1 MPNLFRALNP
11 FHRSSRTSSTDTRN
25 EARTPPYATP
35 MREEPARQ
43 PRSRGVFDRIL
54 HPRRSRGSTQ
64 AAETPFASP
73 MHPRISAT
81 PPGTVPN
88 SPLNV
93 RHGRAPAR
101 TAPSSPFRMPG
112 GQTPERATPSR
123 SPRPAAGPSRAATP
137 HQIEHELNTWQHQME
152 SALGSFTPAS
162 LVNFGHSPAEALSV
176 AVARLREAVAR
187 GPLDTS
193 NSLSVQNA
201 PIRYLPDMVTRLT
214 HLHKIF
220 LEDCDLH
227 ALPGEIG
234 NLNQLQ
240 ELTLLYH
247 PNLRRLPDSLNNLS
261 ALETLE
267 LRETGLTNL
276 PEINRLSQLKT
287 LTVVDTRL
295 SAMPPEISALRNLKH
310 LTFDH
315 TNIRD
320 VPPTI
325 GNLLHL
331 KSLALSRN
339 HHLQAVPASIGNLSA
354 LEEFKVNGCQQ
365 LQTLPDTIG
374 NLRHLKKLYVRDCSQ
389 LQTLPE
395 SIANLMP
402 HLRRLDLNGCTNL
415 QRLPACLLNPPPH
428 LHLTLPAHLQQ
439 AGSSRGTPA
448 SHGNTPIASP
458 PRGASPMRLHQPV
471 ANPAANIR
479 AGSPHRAS
487 GLSAQEL
494 KARLAPL
501 RRQGDTVARWLDN
514 LITNTYQ
521 RTESSRPRAFNE
533 RITELVAAVTAGGRG
548 AVALRA
554 TIAQQLARNEYSSL
568 DQIERTHLEHRRQTE
583 PLNWT
588 DFIALAAHQV
598 RRNSPSNPASALQ
611 GWPALQEYAHKQDPL
626 VKLLR
631 ADFERLED
639 ELTDGMLNSQ
649 ADLRASSER
658 TRVLGDQLKHVNDNR
673 LPAEYVRIADEW
685 INGRPTSPAMQEALG
700 HLKGAMTRGEYER
713 LETAATAL
721 PTELQ
726 DALSPLMAHKPGREL
741 VQAIGEQAS
750 SVEVPKNLPSQLEGL
765 ATQIDQGIQQI
776 RRMMRTDKASS
787 AEQKT
792 TGFAMALP
800 RMVEPLWGE
809 TLKKAEALDVAQNA
823 AAEEARRMREE
834 AQRERANRR
843 LANF

>member
-1 MPNLFRALNP
+1 MNA
-11 FHRSSRTSSTDTRN
+11 
-25 EARTPPYATP
+25 
-35 MREEPARQ
+35 
-43 PRSRGVFDRIL
+43 
-54 HPRRSRGSTQ
+54 
-64 AAETPFASP
+64 
-73 MHPRISAT
+73 
-81 PPGTVPN
+81 
-88 SPLNV
+88 
-93 RHGRAPAR
+93 
-101 TAPSSPFRMPG
+101 
-112 GQTPERATPSR
+112 
-123 SPRPAAGPSRAATP
+123 
-137 HQIEHELNTWQHQME
+137 WQHQME
-152 SALGSFTPAS
+152 SALGSFSQVSRLNYAHTP
-162 LVNFGHSPAEALSV
+162 EQALSE
-176 AVARLREAVAR
+176 AVARLRQAVTL
-187 GPLDTS
+187 GSHDTG
-193 NSLSVQNA
+193 NSLSFRNA
-201 PIRYLPDMVTRLT
+201 PIRYLPDAVTQLT
-214 HLHKIF
+214 HLQRIF
-220 LEDCDLH
+220 MEDCDLH
-227 ALPGEIG
+227 ALPAQLG

-240 ELTLLYH
+240 ELSLFYH
-247 PNLRRLPDSLNNLS
+247 PNLRHLPDSLNNLS
-261 ALETLE
+261 ALRKLE
-267 LRETGLTNL
+267 LRETGITEL
-276 PEINRLSQLKT
+276 PQINRLSQLRT
-287 LTVVDTRL
+287 LSIEDMRL
-295 SAMPPEISALRNLKH
+295 SAIPSGISALRHLKSMTVARTNL
-310 LTFDH
+310 
-315 TNIRD
+315 RE
-320 VPPTI
+320 VPSTI
-325 GNLLHL
+325 GNLMHL
-331 KSLALSRN
+331 KKLTLSRN
-339 HHLQAVPASIGNLSA
+339 PHLQAVPASIGNLSS
-354 LEEFKVNGCQQ
+354 LEELSLNGCQQ
-365 LQTLPDTIG
+365 LRTLPDTIG
-374 NLRHLKKLYVRDCSQ
+374 NLRHLEKLYLHDCSQ

-395 SIANLMP
+395 SIANLIP

-415 QRLPACLLNPPPH
+415 QRLPACLLNPPRH
-428 LHLTLPAHLQQ
+428 LNLTLPPHLRQ

-448 SHGNTPIASP
+448 SYGNTPTASP
-458 PRGASPMRLHQPV
+458 PRGASPLRLHQPA
-471 ANPAANIR
+471 ANPAANLR
-479 AGSPHRAS
+479 AGSPHRTS
-487 GLSAQEL
+487 GPSAQEL
-494 KARLAPL
+494 PAKLARLE
-501 RRQGDTVARWLDN
+501 RQGGNAKRVAQWLN
-514 LITNTYQ
+514 NRIANAYQ
-521 RTESSRPRAFNE
+521 LPEAHRPPAFNE
-533 RITELVAAVTAGGRG
+533 RVKELVDAVTAGGPG
-548 AVALRA
+548 AAALHTA
-554 TIAQQLARNEYSSL
+554 IAEQLRRNSYSSL
-568 DQIERTHLEHRRQTE
+568 DQIERAHLEHRRQTE

-631 ADFERLED
+631 TDFERLED

-776 RRMMRTDKASS
+776 RRMMRADKASS
-787 AEQKT
+787 AEQKA

-843 LANF
+843 LANS